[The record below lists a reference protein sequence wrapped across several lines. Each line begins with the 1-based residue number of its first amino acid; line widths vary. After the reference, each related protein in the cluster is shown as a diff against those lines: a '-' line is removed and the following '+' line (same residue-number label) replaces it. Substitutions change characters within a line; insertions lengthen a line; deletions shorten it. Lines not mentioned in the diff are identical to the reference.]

1 MDVLDWILVLI
12 RWGHALGA
20 VAWVGGGIFYIL
32 VLRPAFS
39 RSPASADT
47 NRAIGSEFRGLVN
60 TAIGVLVITGIIL
73 SASRLTVDTVTIPYV
88 AVLTLKVA
96 LAVYMFYIVR
106 FLRQRAYPEDQPA
119 GSGWWHKIRSSLT
132 STTAVLVIGVAV
144 FGLSD
149 VLDALFENSLSE

>member
-1 MDVLDWILVLI
+1 MEVLDWILVVI

-20 VAWVGGGIFYIL
+20 VAWVGGGVFYIL

-39 RSPASADT
+39 RAPASAET

-73 SASRLTVDTVTIPYV
+73 SASRLTVDTVTPPYV
-88 AVLTLKVA
+88 AVLTLKVG

-106 FLRQRAYPEDQPA
+106 FLRQRAYPEDQPE
-119 GSGWWHKIRSSLT
+119 GNGWWHRVRTSLT
-132 STTAVLVIGVAV
+132 STTAVLVIGVVV

-149 VLDALFENSLSE
+149 VLDALFESSLTE

>member
-106 FLRQRAYPEDQPA
+106 FLRQRAYPEDQPG

-132 STTAVLVIGVAV
+132 STAAVLVIGVAV

-149 VLDALFENSLSE
+149 VLGALFENSLSE